1 MENKDKKAL
10 DAEVTKALMG
20 ENGEA
25 VIWILKNWK
34 KLLGVILAV
43 LAVILAV
50 TGITSYKEAPIAK
63 GNEAFG
69 MAGSEKEIR
78 AALAKFSGH
87 SAADSARIR
96 LAKML
101 VEEKKYAD
109 ALKELA
115 AVESSAAKL
124 MSGYIHELNK
134 QNKEAVAA
142 FNAVLNNVQADSAA
156 RAEARYAA
164 ARLHIQSKDLA
175 AAKATLKMTL
185 PQSSGA
191 QHWEASSKQL
201 LLQLENGDFK

>member
-1 MENKDKKAL
+1 MNEKDKKAM
-10 DAEVTKALMG
+10 DAEISKALVG

-25 VIWILKNWK
+25 VIWVLKNWK
-34 KLLGVILAV
+34 KLLGVIFAI
-43 LAVILAV
+43 LAVILIV
-50 TGITSYKEAPIAK
+50 TGITSYKAAQVLK

-69 MAGSEKEIR
+69 MASNAAEIR

-87 SAADSARIR
+87 SAADTARIR

-101 VEEKKYAD
+101 VEEKKYTD
-109 ALKELA
+109 AIKELA
-115 AVESSAAKL
+115 AVEGSAAKL
-124 MSGYIHELNK
+124 MSGYIYELNK
-134 QNKEAVAA
+134 QDKEALAA

-164 ARLHIQSKDLA
+164 ARLYIRTKDFKQA
-175 AAKATLKMTL
+175 QTVLKMTL
-185 PQSSGA
+185 PQSAGA